1 MKKNIGMDM
10 VFAHSNDVVARE
22 IDGMLIIVPLAAGVG
37 DMEDDLF
44 SMNETGTA
52 IWNML
57 NGGKTMKEL
66 IASLKKEYVSG
77 PDEITRDV
85 IGIVEELLKRRM
97 IVEASST

>member
-1 MKKNIGMDM
+1 MMKKIRMDM

-22 IDGMLIIVPLAAGVG
+22 IDGMLIIVPLTAGVG

-57 NGGKTMKEL
+57 DGKKTMKEI
-66 IASLKKEYVSG
+66 IAGLKKEYMAG
-77 PDEITRDV
+77 PDEITEDV

-97 IVEASST
+97 IVEATST

>member
-1 MKKNIGMDM
+1 MTKSIRMDM

-22 IDGMLIIVPLAAGVG
+22 IDGMLIIVPLTAGVG

-44 SMNETGTA
+44 SLNETGTA

-57 NGGKTMKEL
+57 DNKKTMKEI
-66 IASLKKEYVSG
+66 IAGLKKEYKAG
-77 PDEITRDV
+77 PGEITRDA

-97 IVEASST
+97 LVAATST

>member
-1 MKKNIGMDM
+1 MTKSIGTDM

-22 IDGMLIIVPLAAGVG
+22 IDGMLIIVPLTAGVG

-57 NGGKTMKEL
+57 DGKKTMKEI
-66 IASLKKEYVSG
+66 IAGLKKEFVAG
-77 PDEITRDV
+77 PEEITRDV

-97 IVEASST
+97 IVEATST